1 MSTQP
6 RVPSVKHPRKLGG
19 LSVVRPSTR
28 GDASGKLWL
37 WAVGGACLIAMVRT
51 VQITQTVSDLGVGIA
66 TPWLPVAANQF
77 GFVLGWAAT
86 AGLIIPLARLA
97 TDRRWGA
104 GRLAALSLAF
114 LAISMVVPPL
124 IAAPVH
130 MLTFGPHA
138 QFAFAHSH
146 ILKHD
151 LLINILLG
159 AAVSGG
165 VFAFFVRDRS
175 RREELAAAEL
185 RDQLTSSRLDTLRAQ
200 LNPHFLFNA
209 LNSVTTLA
217 RQGATA
223 EVIETVTSLSALL
236 RYSLED
242 MSTQLV
248 PLRAELHATNS
259 YLAIEKMRF
268 RDRLTVHV
276 DVPAELEDAQVPS
289 FVLQPIVENA
299 VRHGVERV
307 RRDCNVW
314 ISAARVDARI
324 CLRVENDGA
333 DLPEDYD
340 PTDDRI
346 GLANTRARLA
356 ALYHGG
362 ASLSLHRRTPA
373 GVFVEIWL
381 PLQPMSS
388 Q

>member
-1 MSTQP
+1 MSF
-6 RVPSVKHPRKLGG
+6 
-19 LSVVRPSTR
+19 VRPSAR
-28 GDASGKLWL
+28 ADASGKLWL
-37 WAVGGACLIAMVRT
+37 WAVGGACLIAVVRT
-51 VQITQTVSDLGVGIA
+51 VQVTQIVSDLGVV
-66 TPWLPVAANQF
+66 TPWQPVAANQL
-77 GFVLGWAAT
+77 GFVLGWSVMAAV
-86 AGLIIPLARLA
+86 IIPLMHRAA
-97 TDRRWGA
+97 DRRWGTA
-104 GRLAALSLAF
+104 RLVALGAALLVAGIV
-114 LAISMVVPPL
+114 LPPL

-130 MLTFGPHA
+130 MVTFGPHA

-151 LLINILLG
+151 LLINIVLSVAACGG
-159 AAVSGG
+159 A
-165 VFAFFVRDRS
+165 FAFFVRQRS
-175 RREELAAAEL
+175 RREEMAAAEL
-185 RDQLTSSRLDTLRAQ
+185 RDQLTASQLDTLRAQ

-276 DVPAELEDAQVPS
+276 DVAADLEDAQVPS

-307 RRDCNVW
+307 RRDCNIW
-314 ISAARVDARI
+314 ISATRVDARI
-324 CLRVENDGA
+324 RLRVENDGA

-381 PLQPMSS
+381 PLQPSSS